1 MKFVLALLAAL
12 AGAAAAQ
19 TYPAKP
25 IHLIVPF
32 PPGGGTDL
40 FSRTIASELA
50 ETLKWTIVVDNK
62 PGAGGNLGV
71 DAAAKSPADGYT
83 MVMGQT
89 SDLAVN
95 PTLYRKLPYDPVKD
109 LAPVVLVASAPIILV
124 TAGSSPFRS
133 LGDVVAAAKQK
144 PARLTLATP
153 GNGTVAHLTGVML
166 QRAAGIELVHVPYKG
181 AAQALPDLIGGQ
193 VDLYSSSVS
202 SVIGQIN
209 GGKVRA
215 IAVASAKRSPALP
228 AVPTVAE
235 SGYPGFDA
243 DSWYGLLMP
252 AGTPPAIVQRVNAE
266 VNKVLAIPK
275 VRERIGAEGGEALGG
290 TPERFSAL
298 LKADLAK
305 WGNAVRQSGAKVD

>member
-40 FSRTIASELA
+40 FSRTIASGLA

-166 QRAAGIELVHVPYKG
+166 QRAAGIELVQVPYKG